1 MLTRLSTGVPKLDE
15 LLAGGVPEGFFVAL
29 VGKLYVQET
38 ALAGGIA
45 ALGAPGTGKT
55 VACLHFTWAGLR
67 QGESCIYVT
76 TEESRESIV
85 RQAAQFRMDFQSA
98 LREGRL
104 IIVDA
109 LMREREDEWSLR
121 DVTVEEMLDKVI
133 AAKKALGRGCRRL
146 VIDSMSAFWLRAPVK
161 AREQSYTVKRI
172 LNRWGFTIY
181 ATSQYAI
188 TTGSAFGWGIEH
200 VADGII
206 HFKRTVSNGV
216 LRRYLIIEKMRQT
229 PHDLRAWELE
239 IVDGQG
245 LTLLRPLAR
254 RMEDEALP
262 PEVVERIRRIA
273 SKEG

>member
-1 MLTRLSTGVPKLDE
+1 MVTRLSTGIPKLDE
-15 LLAGGVPEGFFVAL
+15 LLAGGVPEGFLVAL
-29 VGKLYVQET
+29 VGM
-38 ALAGGIA
+38 
-45 ALGAPGTGKT
+45 PGTGKT
-55 VACLHFTWAGLR
+55 VACLHFVWAGLR
-67 QGESCIYVT
+67 SGESCIYVT

-85 RQAAQFRMDFQSA
+85 RQAQQFKMDFQSA
-98 LREGRL
+98 LKDGRL
-104 IIVDA
+104 IVIDA
-109 LMREREDEWSLR
+109 LMREKEDEWSLR
-121 DVTVEEMLDKVI
+121 EVTVEEMLDKVI
-133 AAKKALGRGCRRL
+133 AAKKALGRSCKRL
-146 VIDSMSAFWLRAPVK
+146 VIDSMSAFWLKAPVR
-161 AREQSYTVKRI
+161 AREQSYTVKRV

-206 HFKRTVSNGV
+206 HFKRSVANGV

-229 PHDLRAWELE
+229 PHDLRAWEID

-245 LTLLRPLAR
+245 LTLRRPLAR

-262 PEVVERIRRIA
+262 PEVMERIRRIA